1 MQLTDRTSLLLQVF
15 HPVERQRSL
24 REGDLPV
31 VQSLEGPQELRG
43 PGGHYA
49 LMLNIIDYTDT
60 LTDSSSITVNMI
72 YIIIIIY
79 VVYNTLFSTNCNIL
93 NYYHS

>member
-15 HPVERQRSL
+15 HPAERQRPL

-49 LMLNIIDYTDT
+49 LQHMTIDCTIRLIPLLSNVIIHAVYCTLFYTT
-60 LTDSSSITVNMI
+60 
-72 YIIIIIY
+72 YII
-79 VVYNTLFSTNCNIL
+79 L
-93 NYYHS
+93 YYYIG